1 MDGYAHVS
9 AGSLWQQKYGRKA
22 LLFACSNIYTSE
34 LNYTFLNP
42 NQVKFKKKKLE
53 KIIGFEN
60 IF

>member
-9 AGSLWQQKYGRKA
+9 AGSLWQQKDGRKA

-42 NQVKFKKKKLE
+42 NQVKFKKK
-53 KIIGFEN
+53 IREN
-60 IF
+60 YWL